1 MLGACSEHAP
11 SKLQDLRWYYVSRVH
26 KRAKTA
32 RISLPYAPTGPAV
45 ARVGLFAAAA
55 SADTRRGVPL
65 QRSVTTPAM
74 FDAHFPDLTT
84 LAPTLGVLTAMIT
97 PAILILAAG
106 TLITSTSNRLGR
118 VVDRVR
124 ALSDSFEALET
135 GDTKTAFVEERR
147 RHIFD
152 QLDKLTSRARL
163 LQLSMTSY
171 YLALAAFVATSVI
184 IGLLA
189 FVTPE
194 KQLSPYVP
202 VVAALTGMFFLF
214 TSSILLI
221 YEARLATTAV
231 IDEMA
236 FITTLGRR
244 LAPSE
249 WSEIR
254 GAKR

>member
-1 MLGACSEHAP
+1 
-11 SKLQDLRWYYVSRVH
+11 
-26 KRAKTA
+26 
-32 RISLPYAPTGPAV
+32 
-45 ARVGLFAAAA
+45 
-55 SADTRRGVPL
+55 
-65 QRSVTTPAM
+65 M
-74 FDAHFPDLTT
+74 FDAHFPDLTM
-84 LAPTLGVLTAMIT
+84 LAPSLGVLTAMIT

-106 TLITSTSNRLGR
+106 TLITSTSTRLGR

-124 ALSDSFEALET
+124 ALSESFEALET
-135 GDTKTAFVEERR
+135 GVPKTAFVEERR

-163 LQLSMTSY
+163 LQLSMTFY
-171 YLALAAFVATSVI
+171 YVALAAFVATSVI
-184 IGLLA
+184 IGFLA

-194 KQLSPYVP
+194 RTLTPYVP
-202 VVAALTGMFFLF
+202 VVASLTGMFFLF

-231 IDEMA
+231 IDEMH

-249 WSEIR
+249 WSDIR

>member
-1 MLGACSEHAP
+1 
-11 SKLQDLRWYYVSRVH
+11 LQDLRWVFYVSAVG

-32 RISLPYAPTGPAV
+32 RISLRYAPTGPTV
-45 ARVGLFAAAA
+45 ARPALFAAPGP
-55 SADTRRGVPL
+55 ADTSGGASRPCDPRP
-65 QRSVTTPAM
+65 QPAM
-74 FDAHFPDLTT
+74 FDAHFPDLTM
-84 LAPTLGVLTAMIT
+84 LAPSLGVLTAMIT

-124 ALSDSFEALET
+124 VLSDSFEALES
-135 GDTKTAFVEERR
+135 GEPKTAFVEERR

-171 YLALAAFVATSVI
+171 YLSLAAFVATSVI

-231 IDEMA
+231 IDEMS

-249 WSEIR
+249 WSEIG

>member
-1 MLGACSEHAP
+1 
-11 SKLQDLRWYYVSRVH
+11 
-26 KRAKTA
+26 
-32 RISLPYAPTGPAV
+32 
-45 ARVGLFAAAA
+45 
-55 SADTRRGVPL
+55 
-65 QRSVTTPAM
+65 M

-106 TLITSTSNRLGR
+106 QLITSTSNRLGR

-124 ALSDSFEALET
+124 TLSESFEALET
-135 GDTKTAFVEERR
+135 GEPRTAFVEERR
-147 RHIFD
+147 RHIFG
-152 QLDKLTSRARL
+152 QLDKLTKRARL

-194 KQLSPYVP
+194 RQLSPYVP

-231 IDEMA
+231 IDEMG

-249 WSEIR
+249 WTDVR
-254 GAKR
+254 GTRR

>member
-1 MLGACSEHAP
+1 
-11 SKLQDLRWYYVSRVH
+11 
-26 KRAKTA
+26 
-32 RISLPYAPTGPAV
+32 
-45 ARVGLFAAAA
+45 
-55 SADTRRGVPL
+55 
-65 QRSVTTPAM
+65 M
-74 FDAHFPDLTT
+74 FDAHFPDLTM

-124 ALSDSFEALET
+124 VLSDSFEALES
-135 GDTKTAFVEERR
+135 GDAKTAFAEERR

-184 IGLLA
+184 IGLLS

-249 WSEIR
+249 WTQIP

>member
-1 MLGACSEHAP
+1 
-11 SKLQDLRWYYVSRVH
+11 
-26 KRAKTA
+26 
-32 RISLPYAPTGPAV
+32 
-45 ARVGLFAAAA
+45 
-55 SADTRRGVPL
+55 
-65 QRSVTTPAM
+65 M

-84 LAPTLGVLTAMIT
+84 LAPTLAVLTAMIT

-124 ALSDSFEALET
+124 VLSESFEALES
-135 GDTKTAFVEERR
+135 GEPKTAFVEERR

-163 LQLSMTSY
+163 LQFSMTSY

-184 IGLLA
+184 IGLLT

-194 KQLSPYVP
+194 KVLSPYVP
-202 VVAALTGMFFLF
+202 VVAALIGMFFLF

-221 YEARLATTAV
+221 FEARLATTAV
-231 IDEMA
+231 SDEMS

-249 WSEIR
+249 WTEIR
-254 GAKR
+254 GSKR

>member
-1 MLGACSEHAP
+1 
-11 SKLQDLRWYYVSRVH
+11 
-26 KRAKTA
+26 
-32 RISLPYAPTGPAV
+32 
-45 ARVGLFAAAA
+45 
-55 SADTRRGVPL
+55 
-65 QRSVTTPAM
+65 M

-124 ALSDSFEALET
+124 TLSDNFETLET
-135 GDTKTAFVEERR
+135 GDPKTAFVEERR

-152 QLDKLTSRARL
+152 QLDKLTKRARL

-171 YLALAAFVATSVI
+171 YLSLAAFVATSVI

-189 FVTPE
+189 FITPE

-214 TSSILLI
+214 VSSILLI
-221 YEARLATTAV
+221 YEARLATAAV
-231 IDEMA
+231 IDEMG

-244 LAPSE
+244 LAPAE
-249 WSEIR
+249 WTAVRTAARTEAR
-254 GAKR
+254 GDAR

>member
-1 MLGACSEHAP
+1 
-11 SKLQDLRWYYVSRVH
+11 
-26 KRAKTA
+26 
-32 RISLPYAPTGPAV
+32 
-45 ARVGLFAAAA
+45 
-55 SADTRRGVPL
+55 
-65 QRSVTTPAM
+65 M

-124 ALSDSFEALET
+124 HLSDSFESLES
-135 GDTKTAFVEERR
+135 GDPQTAFVEERR

-152 QLDKLTSRARL
+152 QLDKLTKRARL

-189 FVTPE
+189 FVTPDRAF
-194 KQLSPYVP
+194 SPYVP
-202 VVAALTGMFFLF
+202 VVAALSGMFFLF
-214 TSSILLI
+214 VSSILLI
-221 YEARLATTAV
+221 YEARLATAAV
-231 IDEMA
+231 IDEMG

-244 LAPSE
+244 LAPAE
-249 WSEIR
+249 WSSVR
-254 GAKR
+254 GVQR

>member
-1 MLGACSEHAP
+1 
-11 SKLQDLRWYYVSRVH
+11 
-26 KRAKTA
+26 
-32 RISLPYAPTGPAV
+32 
-45 ARVGLFAAAA
+45 
-55 SADTRRGVPL
+55 
-65 QRSVTTPAM
+65 M

-124 ALSDSFEALET
+124 VLSDSFEALES
-135 GDTKTAFVEERR
+135 GDPKAAFVEERR

-171 YLALAAFVATSVI
+171 YLSLAAFVATSVI

-189 FVTPE
+189 FVTPDRL
-194 KQLSPYVP
+194 LSPYVP
-202 VVAALTGMFFLF
+202 VVAALAGMFFLF

-231 IDEMA
+231 IDEMG

-244 LAPSE
+244 LAPAE
-249 WSEIR
+249 WSNVR
-254 GAKR
+254 GDQR

>member
-1 MLGACSEHAP
+1 
-11 SKLQDLRWYYVSRVH
+11 
-26 KRAKTA
+26 
-32 RISLPYAPTGPAV
+32 
-45 ARVGLFAAAA
+45 
-55 SADTRRGVPL
+55 
-65 QRSVTTPAM
+65 M

-124 ALSDSFEALET
+124 VLSDSFEALES

-163 LQLSMTSY
+163 LQLSMTFY
-171 YLALAAFVATSVI
+171 YLALAAFIATSVI

-194 KQLSPYVP
+194 KQVSPYIP
-202 VVAALTGMFFLF
+202 VGAALTGMGLLF

-231 IDEMA
+231 IDEMG

-244 LAPSE
+244 LAPRE
-249 WSEIR
+249 WLDVR
-254 GAKR
+254 GAKE

>member
-1 MLGACSEHAP
+1 MSSDKDRSIRSLD
-11 SKLQDLRWYYVSRVH
+11 DLRSS
-26 KRAKTA
+26 TA
-32 RISLPYAPTGPAV
+32 
-45 ARVGLFAAAA
+45 
-55 SADTRRGVPL
+55 
-65 QRSVTTPAM
+65 TPAM

-124 ALSDSFEALET
+124 VLSDSFEALES

-163 LQLSMTSY
+163 LQLSMTFY
-171 YLALAAFVATSVI
+171 YVALAAFVATSVI
-184 IGLLA
+184 IGFLA

-194 KQLSPYVP
+194 RTLTPYVP
-202 VVAALTGMFFLF
+202 VVASLTGMFFLF

-231 IDEMA
+231 IDEMH

-249 WSEIR
+249 WSDAR
-254 GAKR
+254 GVWR

>member
-1 MLGACSEHAP
+1 
-11 SKLQDLRWYYVSRVH
+11 
-26 KRAKTA
+26 
-32 RISLPYAPTGPAV
+32 
-45 ARVGLFAAAA
+45 
-55 SADTRRGVPL
+55 
-65 QRSVTTPAM
+65 M
-74 FDAHFPDLTT
+74 FDAHFPDLTM

-124 ALSDSFEALET
+124 ALSDNFETLET
-135 GDTKTAFVEERR
+135 GDARTAFVEERR

-152 QLDKLTSRARL
+152 QLDKLTKRARL

-171 YLALAAFVATSVI
+171 YIALAAFVATSVI

-194 KQLSPYVP
+194 KHLSPYFP
-202 VVAALTGMFFLF
+202 VVVALAGMFFLF
-214 TSSILLI
+214 LSSMLLI
-221 YEARLATTAV
+221 YEARLATAAV

-236 FITTLGRR
+236 FISTLGRR
-244 LAPSE
+244 LAPAE
-249 WSEIR
+249 WSQVGAASRAEAR
-254 GAKR
+254 GEAR

>member
-1 MLGACSEHAP
+1 
-11 SKLQDLRWYYVSRVH
+11 VSGVC

-45 ARVGLFAAAA
+45 ARKVCSRRSLPPIPG
-55 SADTRRGVPL
+55 RGVPP
-65 QRSVTTPAM
+65 RGSTTPAEM
-74 FDAHFPDLTT
+74 FDAHFPDLTM

-97 PAILILAAG
+97 PALLILAAG

-124 ALSDSFEALET
+124 TLSDSFEQLES
-135 GDTKTAFVEERR
+135 GDAKTAFVEERR

-184 IGLLA
+184 IGLLS

-202 VVAALTGMFFLF
+202 VVAALTGMVFLF

>member
-1 MLGACSEHAP
+1 
-11 SKLQDLRWYYVSRVH
+11 
-26 KRAKTA
+26 
-32 RISLPYAPTGPAV
+32 
-45 ARVGLFAAAA
+45 
-55 SADTRRGVPL
+55 
-65 QRSVTTPAM
+65 M
-74 FDAHFPDLTT
+74 FDAHFPDITT
-84 LAPTLGVLTAMIT
+84 LAPTLAVLTAMIT

-124 ALSDSFEALET
+124 ALSESFEALES
-135 GDTKTAFVEERR
+135 GEPRTAFVEERR

-171 YLALAAFVATSVI
+171 YLSLAAFVATSAL

-189 FVTPE
+189 IVTPE

-202 VVAALTGMFFLF
+202 VVAALTGMGFLF

-221 YEARLATTAV
+221 FEARLATTAV
-231 IDEMA
+231 SDEMS

-249 WSEIR
+249 WTEIR

>member
-1 MLGACSEHAP
+1 
-11 SKLQDLRWYYVSRVH
+11 
-26 KRAKTA
+26 
-32 RISLPYAPTGPAV
+32 
-45 ARVGLFAAAA
+45 
-55 SADTRRGVPL
+55 
-65 QRSVTTPAM
+65 M
-74 FDAHFPDLTT
+74 FDAHFPDLTV
-84 LAPTLGVLTAMIT
+84 LAPSLGVLTAMIT

-124 ALSDSFEALET
+124 TLSDSFELLET
-135 GDTKTAFVEERR
+135 GEPKTAFVEERR
-147 RHIFD
+147 RHIFH
-152 QLDKLTSRARL
+152 QLDKLASRARL

-194 KQLSPYVP
+194 RQLSPYFP
-202 VVAALTGMFFLF
+202 VAAALTGMFFLF

-231 IDEMA
+231 IDEMS

-244 LAPSE
+244 LAPTE
-249 WSEIR
+249 WTEVR

>member
-1 MLGACSEHAP
+1 
-11 SKLQDLRWYYVSRVH
+11 
-26 KRAKTA
+26 
-32 RISLPYAPTGPAV
+32 
-45 ARVGLFAAAA
+45 
-55 SADTRRGVPL
+55 
-65 QRSVTTPAM
+65 M
-74 FDAHFPDLTT
+74 FDAHFPDLTV
-84 LAPTLGVLTAMIT
+84 LAPSLGVLTAMIT
-97 PAILILAAG
+97 PAIPILAAG

-124 ALSDSFEALET
+124 TLSESFEVLES
-135 GDTKTAFVEERR
+135 GEPKTAFVEERR
-147 RHIFD
+147 RHIFHQLD
-152 QLDKLTSRARL
+152 QLASRARL

-171 YLALAAFVATSVI
+171 YLALAAFIATSVI

-194 KQLSPYVP
+194 RQLSPYFP
-202 VVAALTGMFFLF
+202 VAAALTGMFFLF

-231 IDEMA
+231 IDEMS

-244 LAPSE
+244 LAPTE
-249 WSEIR
+249 WTEAR